1 MAEDKVVLSFLK
13 ISNPETLVG
22 NDVTASGYIL
32 NISTTIG
39 LQLQIHRVLAR
50 TLARSSRNLLQF

>member
-32 NISTTIG
+32 NISTIIG